1 MNKQILNLGFL
12 SILLTLFVF
21 SQVTAG
27 KLGTSA
33 KSVKKKTC
41 RNYKIK
47 NSVSASRIQASY
59 YCKKTSDLS
68 HY

>member
-21 SQVTAG
+21 TQVNAD

-47 NSVSASRIQASY
+47 DSVSASHIQASY
-59 YCKKTSDLS
+59 YCKKTSEFS
-68 HY
+68 KY